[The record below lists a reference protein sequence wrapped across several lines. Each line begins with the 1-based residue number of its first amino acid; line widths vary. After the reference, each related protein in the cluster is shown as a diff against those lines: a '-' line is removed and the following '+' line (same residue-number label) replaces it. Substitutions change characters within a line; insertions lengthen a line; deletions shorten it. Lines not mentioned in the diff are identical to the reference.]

1 MKMNSKIRKGKVE
14 LDFNCGNHM
23 RLGKSF
29 CFSHYIQGKDLE
41 AIVLEDI
48 RDMARRVVLDEEKV
62 REEFLQHNAELAES
76 AIKSAKKSLSR
87 SVAAKKN
94 FPV

>member
-1 MKMNSKIRKGKVE
+1 MNSKIRKGKVE

-41 AIVLEDI
+41 VIVLEDI